1 MKKTSIVSYKNHH
14 YKITLEINQ
23 IAKRDNS
30 DNESITEGRLVHKV
44 KYKSIK
50 PKTPIHKVKK
60 VKDEDEVNRP
70 NVIK

>member
-14 YKITLEINQ
+14 YKITLEVNQ
-23 IAKRDNS
+23 ITQQDNS
-30 DNESITEGRLVHKV
+30 DNDSITEGRLVHKV